1 MKDKKINW
9 ISVSKEDLFDV
20 IFNIKQLDMFF
31 WKNKISDFDVHSGK
45 VLVGAVE
52 SQSIDSKYKICMLVI
67 DDAYFK
73 DILSWLRVYAEEL
86 FPLSQYARVMLY
98 SDYKQIISRG
108 EYLLSEEINSEEL
121 ACLAV
126 GEALAISDS
135 NIELKN
141 MALSR
146 LSSCYTLPI
155 ARVIF
160 NHGSDELLT
169 VCQKRLSAIARDNR
183 FLKRSVSVEQLDRA
197 LYFLRSFKTISF
209 YESDVYESVFKFANE
224 IINNNNID
232 SNKDSFV
239 VYEIKKLLTLMR
251 SDSIEERVIAFNNI
265 SNHFSNITS
274 EDVAND
280 VSPLIAA
287 AAFLVGRS
295 TSHLFLLNK
304 TGKSFPIVFLWFGII
319 AALVGSKAWDFSWLR
334 VVKGAERLIMP
345 SLIISDV
352 SPADVSWLEFS
363 WLLDVSNDSE
373 LLNDLPKMLPR
384 TLSVEVVPGA
394 TLNIRLGGG
403 ASEQEYSKRNDISLR
418 ERALEDAVFH
428 FLNLSNKLQEQV
440 FNIIEDK
447 NRVPSSNKKL
457 KSSSGDFR
465 NKNSTK
471 GK

>member
-9 ISVSKEDLFDV
+9 ISVSKEKLFDV
-20 IFNIKQLDMFF
+20 IFNIKQLDMFL
-31 WKNKISDFDVHSGK
+31 WRNKISDFDVDSGK

-52 SQSIDSKYKICMLVI
+52 SQSLDSKYKICMLVI

-98 SDYKQIISRG
+98 SDYKKIISRG
-108 EYLLSEEINSEEL
+108 EYLFSEEINSEEL

-146 LSSCYTLPI
+146 LSSCYTLPM

-169 VCQKRLSAIARDNR
+169 VCQKRLSTIARDNR

-197 LYFLRSFKTISF
+197 LYFLRSLKAIRTNK
-209 YESDVYESVFKFANE
+209 SDVYELVFELTNI
-224 IINNNNID
+224 IINNNIS
-232 SNKDSFV
+232 SNKDSLV
-239 VYEIKKLLTLMR
+239 VYEIKKLLTLMK
-251 SDSIEERVIAFNNI
+251 SDSIERRVIAFNNI
-265 SNHFSNITS
+265 SNHLSNIAS

-295 TSHLFLLNK
+295 TSHLFLLNRI
-304 TGKSFPIVFLWFGII
+304 GKSFPIVFLWFGII
-319 AALVGSKAWDFSWLR
+319 AALVGSKAWDFAWLR

-345 SLIISDV
+345 SLIISDI

-363 WLLDVSNDSE
+363 WLLDVSDDSE

-384 TLSVEVVPGA
+384 TLSVEVIPGA
-394 TLNIRLGGG
+394 TLHIRLGGG
-403 ASEQEYSKRNDISLR
+403 SSEQEYSKRNNISLR

-447 NRVPSSNKKL
+447 NRVLSSSKKL
-457 KSSSGDFR
+457 KSSFGDFI

>member
-9 ISVSKEDLFDV
+9 ISVSKEKLFDV

-31 WKNKISDFDVHSGK
+31 WRNRISDFDVDSGK

-52 SQSIDSKYKICMLVI
+52 SQSLDSKYKICMLVI

-98 SDYKQIISRG
+98 SDYKKIISRG
-108 EYLLSEEINSEEL
+108 ECLLSEEINSEEL

-146 LSSCYTLPI
+146 LSSCYTLPM

-169 VCQKRLSAIARDNR
+169 VCQKRLSTIARDDR

-197 LYFLRSFKTISF
+197 LYFLRSFKAIRS
-209 YESDVYESVFKFANE
+209 YESDVYESVFELTNR
-224 IINNNNID
+224 IINNNIS
-232 SNKDSFV
+232 SNKDSLV
-239 VYEIKKLLTLMR
+239 VFEIKKFLTLMR
-251 SDSIEERVIAFNNI
+251 SDSIEERVVAFNNI
-265 SNHFSNITS
+265 SNHLSNIAS

-295 TSHLFLLNK
+295 TSHLFLLNRI
-304 TGKSFPIVFLWFGII
+304 GKSFPIVFLWFGII
-319 AALVGSKAWDFSWLR
+319 AALVGSKAWDFAWLR

-394 TLNIRLGGG
+394 TLHIRLGGG
-403 ASEQEYSKRNDISLR
+403 PSEQEYSKGNNISLR

-440 FNIIEDK
+440 FNIIGDK
-447 NRVPSSNKKL
+447 NRALSSSKKL